1 MHIFRVVRSSA
12 ETMFSGEYCFFF
24 FPKRARSGAVCEEC
38 ECVREW
44 CVQAGN
50 EITPRYL
57 CMRWQGREFFV
68 TKYSCLVA
76 VCGILYHSRFS
87 VRLLLYMANNAL
99 LRTVTAFCSCVQHQL
114 KVILTEREREIER
127 KRE

>member
-1 MHIFRVVRSSA
+1 ML
-12 ETMFSGEYCFFF
+12 
-24 FPKRARSGAVCEEC
+24 
-38 ECVREW
+38 CVRI
-44 CVQAGN
+44 VNVSGSGGFRLV
-50 EITPRYL
+50 ITPRYL
-57 CMRWQGREFFV
+57 RMHWQGREFFV

-114 KVILTEREREIER
+114 KVILTEREREREKER
-127 KRE
+127 VVGPCVISTRLLSFTAVIDVLF